1 MEHQDYKNESIEKR
15 YLDNMQNNQ
24 FLKVKN
30 SLLELEKYFT
40 EWADTE
46 LKDRKEEKLKKT
58 EKLFNKPII
67 VTKVDMD
74 MFEEQE
80 LKKIRSWFDR
90 LIKQKGMENKPK
102 IIRDK
107 LNDKIIRGKW
117 TLFQQKK
124 KKRKKGIREREKKNN
139 EKIIKD
145 KIIRDIRTLFAQ
157 EGEDYYQ
164 P

>member
-1 MEHQDYKNESIEKR
+1 MNFSKKFSEYIRIEKLDYKNENIEKK
-15 YLDNMQNNQ
+15 YFKNIKNNQ

-40 EWADTE
+40 EWTDTE

-80 LKKIRSWFDR
+80 LKKLRPVIRSWFDQ
-90 LIKQKGMENKPK
+90 LIKQKVMEN
-102 IIRDK
+102 
-107 LNDKIIRGKW
+107 N
-117 TLFQQKK
+117 
-124 KKRKKGIREREKKNN
+124 RK
-139 EKIIKD
+139 
-145 KIIRDIRTLFAQ
+145 
-157 EGEDYYQ
+157 
-164 P
+164 

>member
-15 YLDNMQNNQ
+15 YLDNMQNKQ
-24 FLKVKN
+24 FLKLKN

-40 EWADTE
+40 EWTDTE

-58 EKLFNKPII
+58 ERLFNKPII

-80 LKKIRSWFDR
+80 LKKLRPVIRSWFDQ
-90 LIKQKGMENKPK
+90 LIKQKVMENKPK

-124 KKRKKGIREREKKNN
+124 EKRKKGIRERKK
-139 EKIIKD
+139 
-145 KIIRDIRTLFAQ
+145 T
-157 EGEDYYQ
+157 
-164 P
+164 

>member
-1 MEHQDYKNESIEKR
+1 MEHQDYKKESIEKR
-15 YLDNMQNNQ
+15 YLHNMQNNQ

-40 EWADTE
+40 ELTDTE

-80 LKKIRSWFDR
+80 LKKLRPVIRSWFDQ
-90 LIKQKGMENKPK
+90 LIKQKVMEN
-102 IIRDK
+102 
-107 LNDKIIRGKW
+107 N
-117 TLFQQKK
+117 
-124 KKRKKGIREREKKNN
+124 RK
-139 EKIIKD
+139 
-145 KIIRDIRTLFAQ
+145 
-157 EGEDYYQ
+157 
-164 P
+164 